1 MPSIHKNQ
9 NFIVH
14 HVWAIEITRLG
25 TDSSANA
32 NSQTQKVIDIYMDME
47 NSDD

>member
-1 MPSIHKNQ
+1 MPSIHKDQ

-14 HVWAIEITRLG
+14 HFWAIEITRLG

-32 NSQTQKVIDIYMDME
+32 NSLTQKVIYIHMDIDGKR
-47 NSDD
+47 